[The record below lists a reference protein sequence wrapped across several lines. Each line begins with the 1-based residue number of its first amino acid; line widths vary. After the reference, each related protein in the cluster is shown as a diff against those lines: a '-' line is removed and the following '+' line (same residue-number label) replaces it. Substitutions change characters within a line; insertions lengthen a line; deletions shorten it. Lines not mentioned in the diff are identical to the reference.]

1 MLPPSS
7 RITKNSQTPQTPA
20 LLKHS
25 VKTLGVSCGQTL
37 KGFHKAKTTNPYWT
51 RTLYQ
56 ALIFAG
62 LLTELSP

>member
-25 VKTLGVSCGQTL
+25 VKTLAVSWGQTL
-37 KGFHKAKTTNPYWT
+37 KGFHKAKDN
-51 RTLYQ
+51 
-56 ALIFAG
+56 
-62 LLTELSP
+62 